1 MQLERGDSHL
11 LFALY
16 KNYRFLVVANNKMI
30 FSKSKKTHLLPLQ
43 GEDAAKIYIFLI
55 IGRDKALLFRMYD
68 LSLLLFG
75 KTKWSFQ

>member
-55 IGRDKALLFRMYD
+55 IGRDKALLFHCIII
-68 LSLLLFG
+68 LSME
-75 KTKWSFQ
+75 SFICYSIR